1 MQVRF
6 RLVFSFMVYFLRAYL
21 FAICGVAIAAF
32 AFVVIFPFSVSR
44 GAICWARQN
53 LWANPTLF
61 CLRIICGI
69 SLDESG
75 TENIPDE
82 PCIFA
87 CKHQSAWEIFFFSH
101 RFRNLT
107 FVSKR
112 EVFQIPL
119 LGFYMKR
126 TGMISLDR
134 SRGLTSLRHLEVA
147 AREGEKYRR
156 ERIIIFPEGTRMKP
170 GETRPYLSGVVVLAQ
185 ETGFPIV
192 PVALNSG
199 KFWPR
204 KKLPKRSGKVSVRF
218 LAPVDGTGLSSRALR
233 QLLQER
239 IEAACTELP

>member
-1 MQVRF
+1 M
-6 RLVFSFMVYFLRAYL
+6 LYPLRAYL
-21 FAICGVAIAAF
+21 FAFCGVAVAAF

-44 GAICWARQN
+44 NAICWARQN

-61 CLRIICGI
+61 CLRVICGI
-69 SLDESG
+69 SIDESG
-75 TENIPDE
+75 AENIPDA

-112 EVFQIPL
+112 EVFRIPL

-147 AREGEKYRR
+147 ANEGEKYRR
-156 ERIIIFPEGTRMKP
+156 ERIIIFPEGTRMQP

-185 ETGFPIV
+185 ETGLPIV

-199 KFWPR
+199 RVWPR
-204 KKLPKRSGKVSVRF
+204 KKLPQQGGKISIRF
-218 LAPVDGTGLSSRALR
+218 LAPVDATGLSSRDLR